1 MEDFWGI
8 LFYLAI
14 IVLGGLAS
22 AYRNKKKRK
31 VMTPPRPEPQEEPV
45 IDEAP
50 LPGFDPFEELA
61 KRMKFDVEEPKAET
75 EVVAEPELTAEPEP
89 ESKPEIPFHS
99 DTVSLET
106 MLKIPEEEGIPA
118 FEETREIMET
128 DFLDTDDVIANSQIS
143 DKEIIDEIEQKIDL
157 DLAANIRQG
166 IIYSEILKRK
176 HF

>member
-31 VMTPPRPEPQEEPV
+31 MMTPPGPKPQEEPV
-45 IDEAP
+45 TDEIP
-50 LPGFDPFEELA
+50 SSGFDPFEELA
-61 KRMKFDVEEPKAET
+61 KRMKFDIEEPKAEI
-75 EVVAEPELTAEPEP
+75 EAEPEP
-89 ESKPEIPFHS
+89 IDEAEPETRPEMPFQS
-99 DTVSLET
+99 DTVSLEAIVKT
-106 MLKIPEEEGIPA
+106 PEEEGIPA
-118 FEETREIMET
+118 FEETREILET
-128 DFLDTDDVIANSQIS
+128 DTLYEDNMITNSQIT
-143 DKEIIDEIEQKIDL
+143 DAEIIDKIQYKIDL
-157 DLAANIRQG
+157 DLAANIREG